1 MILNWQFISTCQKHH
16 MLIVRQ
22 FLYSVFKIHLTCS
35 FKQPYKEHTAWEKK
49 KKEKWSV
56 HFYSYTRSP
65 KPISLLPLFSF
76 IIYL

>member
-49 KKEKWSV
+49 EKWSV